1 MVAYMCIWQ
10 YICIKYV
17 GAFLNS
23 RQISVLVLLLAAF
36 RTCSPALLSEHAR
49 AHSVCVCVR
58 AQRKAP
64 ARAIFAAA
72 ASTAA
77 AYHERA
83 CAMTLPRA
91 EGAGPA
97 GIDHCSDSLV
107 GSPRS
112 THSSS

>member
-1 MVAYMCIWQ
+1 MSA
-10 YICIKYV
+10 
-17 GAFLNS
+17 
-23 RQISVLVLLLAAF
+23 RVLGS
-36 RTCSPALLSEHAR
+36 SPARSALADKPGI
-49 AHSVCVCVR
+49 AGGKVSVCVCVR